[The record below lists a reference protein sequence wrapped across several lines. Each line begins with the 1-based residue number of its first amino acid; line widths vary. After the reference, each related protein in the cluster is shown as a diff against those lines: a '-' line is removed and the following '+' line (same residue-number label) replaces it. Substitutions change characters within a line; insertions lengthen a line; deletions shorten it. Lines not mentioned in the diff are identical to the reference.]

1 MSAKLYSPKI
11 VGFIAWLGLSF
22 ALPVSA
28 LACQLES
35 TGAPTAPRIDYDVYA
50 FDRAIASTTLE
61 LRNDGETDCVLDIV
75 IEDLASFPPP
85 FDFPN
90 AGVSIDVI
98 APGLQRPQS
107 SQNIQGIFELILP
120 PAVSEEVKLDFFTD
134 QSVSV
139 PSGLYNKD
147 IEISV
152 RHSGATEQLLSH
164 IINLSLSSTSQAQIN
179 IAGADGT
186 FNKNTYMDA
195 IDFGEAE
202 IGESRRVFVQSRS
215 NAMATMTIRSDN
227 GGVMK
232 HSDKDDASI
241 GYKAVFDNQEIDLQ
255 SPFVIPNLSS
265 TDLDGSSQAL
275 DLTIESLNTPY
286 AGQYSDRIV
295 IEIEAR

>member
-1 MSAKLYSPKI
+1 MSAKLYSLKLI
-11 VGFIAWLGLSF
+11 GLIICLALSF
-22 ALPVSA
+22 MTAQSSF
-28 LACQLES
+28 ACQLES

-61 LRNDGETDCVLDIV
+61 LRNAGDTECVLDIV
-75 IEDLASFPPP
+75 IEDLANFPPP
-85 FDFPN
+85 FTFPT
-90 AGVSIDVI
+90 AGVAIDVI

-107 SQNIQGIFELILP
+107 AQNRQGIFELTLP
-120 PAVSEEVKLDFFTD
+120 PSSSEEVKLDFFTD
-134 QSVSV
+134 QNLSV

-152 RHSGATEQLLSH
+152 RHSGGVEPLLDH

-202 IGESRRVFVQSRS
+202 IGQSRRVFIQSRS

-232 HSDKDDASI
+232 HADRGDATI

-255 SPFVIPNLSS
+255 SPYVIPNLSS
-265 TDLDGSSQAL
+265 TNLDGSSQAL